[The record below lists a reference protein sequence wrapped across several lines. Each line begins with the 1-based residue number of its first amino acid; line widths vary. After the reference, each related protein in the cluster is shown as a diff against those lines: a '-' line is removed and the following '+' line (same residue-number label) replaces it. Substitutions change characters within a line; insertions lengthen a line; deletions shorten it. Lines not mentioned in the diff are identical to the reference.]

1 MVFKFISP
9 NRFCSSQTMT
19 VMMDRARVESERE
32 NDRREE
38 ERREREKEERKK
50 ERGGGGDT
58 VDQVR
63 DIV

>member
-1 MVFKFISP
+1 
-9 NRFCSSQTMT
+9 MT